1 MKKYALITG
10 ASSGIGFAFTEL
22 FAKDGINLILVARSG
37 DILKSI
43 QSHLQ
48 ETYQIDV
55 HILEKDLSNPESAEE
70 VFEYTSSN
78 KLEVNYLVNN
88 AWFGEHGDFIESN
101 LERNSQMISLNTL
114 SLTSLCRLYSETMRK
129 NKFWRILNV
138 ASTAAFQPGPY
149 MAVYFATKSYVL
161 SFSLALATELKEYG
175 ITVTTLCPGP
185 TESNFQ
191 SSAHATWIAIF
202 KWKLPTS
209 EEVAGFGYRNMNQ
222 WRLVAIHGFMN
233 RIKTFSV
240 KFLPMNLQLHV
251 IKMMNSKQ

>member
-10 ASSGIGFAFTEL
+10 ASSGIGLAFTEI
-22 FAKDGINLILVARSG
+22 FAKDNINLILVARSM
-37 DILKSI
+37 DTLESI

-48 ETYQIDV
+48 DTYHIDV
-55 HILEKDLSNPESAEE
+55 RILEKDLSKPESAEE

-78 KLEVNYLVNN
+78 DLEVSYLVNN
-88 AWFGEHGDFIESN
+88 AWFGDHGEFIESN
-101 LERNSQMISLNTL
+101 LERNSQMISLNIL
-114 SLTSLCRLYSETMRK
+114 SMTSLCRLYGESMRK

-191 SSAHATWIAIF
+191 SNAHATWIAIF

-209 EEVAGFGYRNMNQ
+209 QEVAEFGYRNMNQ

-233 RIKTFSV
+233 RIKAYSV
-240 KFLPMNLQLHV
+240 KFLPMRMQLFML
-251 IKMMNSKQ
+251 KTMNSKQ